1 MPRAV
6 DAVVEHTNRDVLL
19 SEVRPFIAGL
29 SLILW
34 AWASWWIPALVLMW
48 LWRYWA
54 HRLRLTYESSFW
66 SLVFPLGMYGA
77 ASFELGRAIDQPWL
91 ATVALPATAVGSAAW
106 LWTFAAMALLTLAV
120 VPLTPTGATT
130 AQAQFTTSSLPVGT
144 DHVTAG

>member
-1 MPRAV
+1 MMRLFFSELAPVQFTPLYWVNMGAAAISV
-6 DAVVEHTNRDVLL
+6 LSGALLLDLTNRDVLL

-106 LWTFAAMALLTLAV
+106 LWTFAAMARSWRRV
-120 VPLTPTGATT
+120 
-130 AQAQFTTSSLPVGT
+130 
-144 DHVTAG
+144 D